1 MRLDLEREKEY
12 GLKAGRGVG
21 EVVLAPY
28 QTGNSQTEV
37 LEPPPARLAPMRPAL
52 LSFTAQNDSLERP
65 ETVGVISPA
74 KSHSA
79 NALYFPCLFAPF
91 ER

>member
-1 MRLDLEREKEY
+1 MN

-28 QTGNSQTEV
+28 QTGTHRPKS
-37 LEPPPARLAPMRPAL
+37 LSLHRARLAPAPPAS
-52 LSFTAQNDSLERP
+52 LSFTAQNDGLEGP

-91 ER
+91 EH